1 MRKLVFQAIQEQ
13 LSGQKTKMDELIISV
28 HNFLASL
35 SSSSSCYVSDS
46 HISLAGEL
54 KSAVVGLY
62 SHWDSTNSRAV
73 SSLASSE
80 LAVTKLNNIE
90 RDLVEF
96 RKSLRVKQ
104 VQLSQKNPKKS
115 KAVLRQLKGSPTIS
129 SLHDS
134 GISEGSSG
142 FLSDYGLPEALEHL
156 ARLKK
161 MTRSL
166 EKSLSPHDPTLVALS
181 NILQDTT
188 SELDDLQKMYLKQKP
203 GSVGPSSPSGVSGPS
218 GGVRKKSSKLSSRPG
233 LGKEK
238 PRGRGGRGGRSGG
251 KFVRLAVTIQMML
264 VSLVFLSWLCQPQ
277 CCDNISAISSLSFSP
292 HFNFVNG
299 PPPI

>member
-1 MRKLVFQAIQEQ
+1 
-13 LSGQKTKMDELIISV
+13 MDDLIISV
-28 HNFLASL
+28 HNFLAEL
-35 SSSSSCYVSDS
+35 SSSSFVSDS

-54 KSAVVGLY
+54 KTAVVSLY

-73 SSLASSE
+73 SSVANTE
-80 LAVTKLNNIE
+80 QAVTKLNNIE
-90 RDLVEF
+90 RDLLEF

-104 VQLSQKNPKKS
+104 LQLIQKNPKKS
-115 KAVLRQLKGSPTIS
+115 KPVLRNMKSSLNN

-156 ARLKK
+156 SRLKK

-166 EKSLSPHDPTLVALS
+166 EKSLSPHDPTLLALS
-181 NILQDTT
+181 NILKDTS
-188 SELDDLQKMYLKQKP
+188 SELDDLQKLYLKQP
-203 GSVGPSSPSGVSGPS
+203 VSPSA
-218 GGVRKKSSKLSSRPG
+218 GVRKKSSKHLSSRSG

-238 PRGRGGRGGRSGG
+238 TRGSRGG
-251 KFVRLAVTIQMML
+251 KFVRLTVALQMML

-277 CCDNISAISSLSFSP
+277 CCDNISAISPLSFSP

>member
-1 MRKLVFQAIQEQ
+1 
-13 LSGQKTKMDELIISV
+13 MDDLIISV
-28 HNFLASL
+28 HNFLAEL
-35 SSSSSCYVSDS
+35 SSSSFVSDS

-54 KSAVVGLY
+54 KTAVVSLY

-73 SSLASSE
+73 SSVANTE
-80 LAVTKLNNIE
+80 QAVTKLNNIE
-90 RDLVEF
+90 RDLLEF

-104 VQLSQKNPKKS
+104 LQLIQKNPKKS
-115 KAVLRQLKGSPTIS
+115 KPVLRNMKS
-129 SLHDS
+129 SLNNSQHDS

-156 ARLKK
+156 SRLKK

-166 EKSLSPHDPTLVALS
+166 EKSLSPHDPTLLALS
-181 NILQDTT
+181 NILKDTS

-203 GSVGPSSPSGVSGPS
+203 SPVSPGVLS
-218 GGVRKKSSKLSSRPG
+218 GGVRKKSRNHLSRAA

-238 PRGRGGRGGRSGG
+238 QRGSRGG
-251 KFVRLAVTIQMML
+251 KFVRLTVTIQMML

>member
-1 MRKLVFQAIQEQ
+1 
-13 LSGQKTKMDELIISV
+13 MDELVISV

-35 SSSSSCYVSDS
+35 SSSSSSCWVSDC

-62 SHWDSTNSRAV
+62 SHWDSTNSRAL
-73 SSLASSE
+73 SSLASTE
-80 LAVTKLNNIE
+80 EAVTKLNNIE
-90 RDLVEF
+90 RDLLQF
-96 RKSLRVKQ
+96 RKSLRLKQ
-104 VQLSQKNPKKS
+104 LQLIEKNPKKT
-115 KAVLRQLKGSPTIS
+115 KQVLRLKSSPNMKP

-156 ARLKK
+156 SRLKK

-166 EKSLSPHDPTLVALS
+166 EKSLSPHDPTLLALS

-203 GSVGPSSPSGVSGPS
+203 SSVGPSAPS
-218 GGVRKKSSKLSSRPG
+218 GGVRKKSSRNLSRSGP
-233 LGKEK
+233 LKEK
-238 PRGRGGRGGRSGG
+238 QRVRGGRGGRSGG
-251 KFVRLAVTIQMML
+251 KFVRLAVTIQVML